1 MPSLPY
7 QAVILDLD
15 GVITRTAHLHARS
28 WQRIFDQYLQQHSTE
43 GQKSPEPF
51 DIDTDYRTY
60 VDGKPRYD
68 GVRSFLESRNIHLP
82 QGTPDDPSDK
92 ETVCGLG
99 NRKNEIFLELIET
112 EGVDVYEDTVE
123 KIHQWRSQGLKTA
136 VVSSSRNCKPILE
149 NAGLLSLFDTKVDGV
164 DSARLQLEGKPA
176 PDIFLEA
183 AKELGVKPQ
192 QAVAIEDAISGVKA
206 GRAGNFGLVVGVD
219 RQGNQ
224 RDDLLTHGADRVV
237 ANLDELNFA
246 METTPANGLE
256 HMDEIWQ
263 RLKGH
268 ELALFV
274 DYDGTLTPIVAQPED
289 ARLSEG
295 MRSQLTSLSRHCKV
309 AIVSGR
315 DRTDVQHM
323 VGLDDLYYAGS
334 HGFDIAGPGDLHLQ
348 QPDVQESL
356 PALDQAETQ
365 LRQKLA
371 EMPGVK
377 VERKRFAIAIHY
389 RNAQVPA
396 DKIDAVVDQVQK
408 NLPSLRKKSGKK
420 IFELQPDVNW
430 DKGRAIKWLMD
441 KLDLTPPQVVPLYLG
456 DDTTDE
462 DAFCALADI
471 GITLRV
477 SDEATHTQAQYLLP
491 DTDAVA
497 EFFQALLQHLTAP
510 TSNHG

>member
-15 GVITRTAHLHARS
+15 GVITQTAHLHARS
-28 WQRIFDQYLQQHSTE
+28 WQGMFDQYLQQHSTA
-43 GQKSPEPF
+43 GQKSLAPF

-68 GVRSFLESRNIHLP
+68 GVRSFLESRDIHLP
-82 QGTPDDPSDK
+82 QGTPDDSPDK
-92 ETVCGLG
+92 ETICGLG
-99 NRKNEIFLELIET
+99 NRKNEIFLELIEA

-149 NAGLLSLFDTKVDGV
+149 NAGLLHLFDTKVDGV
-164 DSARLQLEGKPA
+164 DSAQLDLEGKPA

-183 AKELGVKPQ
+183 ADELGVKPQ

-224 RDDLLTHGADRVV
+224 RENLLAHGADRVV
-237 ANLDELNFA
+237 ANLDELNLA
-246 METTPANGLE
+246 METTPVNGLE
-256 HMDEIWQ
+256 HMDEIRQ
-263 RLKGH
+263 RLNGH
-268 ELALFV
+268 DLALFV

-289 ARLSEG
+289 ARLGEG
-295 MRSQLTSLSRHCKV
+295 MRSHLKALSRHCTV

-315 DRTDVQHM
+315 DRADVQHI
-323 VGLDDLYYAGS
+323 VGLENLYYAGS
-334 HGFDIAGPGDLHLQ
+334 HGFDIAGPGDLHMQ
-348 QPDVQESL
+348 QPEAQESL
-356 PALDQAETQ
+356 PELDQAENQ
-365 LRQKLA
+365 LRQKLT
-371 EMPGVK
+371 EMQGVK

-389 RNAQVPA
+389 RNAQVA
-396 DKIDAVVDQVQK
+396 TETIESAVNEVQGK
-408 NLPSLRKKSGKK
+408 FPSLRKKSGKK
-420 IFELQPDVNW
+420 IFELQPDVDW
-430 DKGRAIKWLMD
+430 DKGRAICWLMD
-441 KLDLTPPQVVPLYLG
+441 KLDLTPPQVVPMYLG

-477 SDEATHTQAQYLLP
+477 GDQATDTQAQYLLP
-491 DTDAVA
+491 DTDAVE
-497 EFFQALLQHLTAP
+497 EFFQALLQHLTAF